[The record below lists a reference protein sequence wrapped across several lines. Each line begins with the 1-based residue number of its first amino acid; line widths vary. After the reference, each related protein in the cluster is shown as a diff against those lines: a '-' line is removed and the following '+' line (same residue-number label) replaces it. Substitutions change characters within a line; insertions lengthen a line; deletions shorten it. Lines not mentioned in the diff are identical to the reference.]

1 MEKVISFGDQLKVE
15 GINFKGFG
23 ILPKYVMLDPDLSIE
38 AKTIYAYF
46 CSFAGNGSATFP
58 GRDKILSDL
67 PMSKDA
73 YYKHFR
79 QLTDQGYITVEQQGG
94 NSGAIYGKNIYT
106 LVSNPKKFSEK
117 PEDTKHGLAYSRIR
131 FSGLKAAGFG
141 MIPKA
146 VMIDPRLPVKAKGV
160 YAYFCSF
167 TGSGNN
173 AFPKKEKILFHLGIA
188 EKTYYKF
195 YKLLTE
201 LNYITAVQRHIDGRL
216 QVNDYYL
223 NDTPNAANAQKKTV
237 FSCSTQDGKKQD
249 TELKIQDGKKQDTEK
264 QDRKKQDTELE
275 IQDGKKQDTEKQ
287 DTELEIQDGKKQD
300 TEKQDT
306 QIQDSKKQDTN
317 KNNSNK
323 NNVLYNHSL
332 NQQPAQPEQI
342 EGARDVKRDI
352 SYEVETELLKQKK
365 LPYYFK
371 SDPEKMIAAIHF
383 MVEWD
388 TFFPNGYKDGFEQRI
403 YNLFVEALIEMCC
416 ADKPMALKGSIT
428 TYAKVIDKIN
438 QLAKFEDYYVDIS
451 EFADPARENYK
462 RAALDQDIRN
472 PMQYMKACIWDA
484 MQTGSIGMY
493 ADIARI

>member
-94 NSGAIYGKNIYT
+94 TSGAIYGKNIYT

-237 FSCSTQDGKKQD
+237 FSCSTQDS
-249 TELKIQDGKKQDTEK
+249 
-264 QDRKKQDTELE
+264 KKQDTELE
-275 IQDGKKQDTEKQ
+275 IQDGKKQ

-323 NNVLYNHSL
+323 NNSNKNNVLYNHSL

-342 EGARDVKRDI
+342 EGARDVIRDI

>member
-94 NSGAIYGKNIYT
+94 TSGAIYGKNIYT

-237 FSCSTQDGKKQD
+237 FSCSTQDSKKQDTELKIQDSKKQD
-249 TELKIQDGKKQDTEK
+249 TELKIQDGK
-264 QDRKKQDTELE
+264 
-275 IQDGKKQDTEKQ
+275 KQ

>member
-94 NSGAIYGKNIYT
+94 NSGAIFGKNIYT

-249 TELKIQDGKKQDTEK
+249 TE
-264 QDRKKQDTELE
+264 
-275 IQDGKKQDTEKQ
+275 
-287 DTELEIQDGKKQD
+287 
-300 TEKQDT
+300 KQDT

-342 EGARDVKRDI
+342 EGARDVIRDI

>member
-94 NSGAIYGKNIYT
+94 NSGAIFGKNIYT

-237 FSCSTQDGKKQD
+237 FSCSTQDSKKQD
-249 TELKIQDGKKQDTEK
+249 TELK
-264 QDRKKQDTELE
+264 
-275 IQDGKKQDTEKQ
+275 
-287 DTELEIQDGKKQD
+287 IQDGKKQD

-342 EGARDVKRDI
+342 EGARDVIRDI

-493 ADIARI
+493 TDIARI

>member
-223 NDTPNAANAQKKTV
+223 NDTPNAANAKKKTV
-237 FSCSTQDGKKQD
+237 LSCSTQDSK
-249 TELKIQDGKKQDTEK
+249 
-264 QDRKKQDTELE
+264 
-275 IQDGKKQDTEKQ
+275 KQ

-332 NQQPAQPEQI
+332 NQQPAQPEQR
-342 EGARDVKRDI
+342 EGARDVIRDI

-416 ADKPMALKGSIT
+416 ADKPMELKGSIT

>member
-237 FSCSTQDGKKQD
+237 FSCSTQDSKKQD
-249 TELKIQDGKKQDTEK
+249 TELK
-264 QDRKKQDTELE
+264 

>member
-223 NDTPNAANAQKKTV
+223 NDTPNAANAKKKTV
-237 FSCSTQDGKKQD
+237 LSCSTQDSKKQD
-249 TELKIQDGKKQDTEK
+249 TELKIQDGK
-264 QDRKKQDTELE
+264 
-275 IQDGKKQDTEKQ
+275 
-287 DTELEIQDGKKQD
+287 
-300 TEKQDT
+300 KQDT

-317 KNNSNK
+317 KNNSTK

-342 EGARDVKRDI
+342 EGARDVIHDI

>member
-223 NDTPNAANAQKKTV
+223 NDTPNAANAKKKTV
-237 FSCSTQDGKKQD
+237 LSCSTQDS
-249 TELKIQDGKKQDTEK
+249 
-264 QDRKKQDTELE
+264 
-275 IQDGKKQDTEKQ
+275 
-287 DTELEIQDGKKQD
+287 KKQD

-342 EGARDVKRDI
+342 EGERDVIRDI

-416 ADKPMALKGSIT
+416 ADKPMELKGSIT

-451 EFADPARENYK
+451 EFADPHEK
-462 RAALDQDIRN
+462 TIKGLALDQDIRN

>member
-249 TELKIQDGKKQDTEK
+249 TELKIQDGKKQDT
-264 QDRKKQDTELE
+264 
-275 IQDGKKQDTEKQ
+275 
-287 DTELEIQDGKKQD
+287 
-300 TEKQDT
+300 

-342 EGARDVKRDI
+342 EGARAVKRDI

>member
-73 YYKHFR
+73 YYKHLR

-94 NSGAIYGKNIYT
+94 TSGAIYGKNIYT
-106 LVSNPKKFSEK
+106 LVSNPKKFSEN

-223 NDTPNAANAQKKTV
+223 NDTPNTANAQKKTV
-237 FSCSTQDGKKQD
+237 FSCSTQDSKKQD
-249 TELKIQDGKKQDTEK
+249 TELKIQDGK
-264 QDRKKQDTELE
+264 
-275 IQDGKKQDTEKQ
+275 KQ

-342 EGARDVKRDI
+342 EGARDVKREI

>member
-237 FSCSTQDGKKQD
+237 FSCSTQDSKKQD
-249 TELKIQDGKKQDTEK
+249 TELK
-264 QDRKKQDTELE
+264 

-287 DTELEIQDGKKQD
+287 DTELEIQDGK
-300 TEKQDT
+300 KQDT

>member
-1 MEKVISFGDQLKVE
+1 
-15 GINFKGFG
+15 
-23 ILPKYVMLDPDLSIE
+23 
-38 AKTIYAYF
+38 
-46 CSFAGNGSATFP
+46 
-58 GRDKILSDL
+58 
-67 PMSKDA
+67 
-73 YYKHFR
+73 
-79 QLTDQGYITVEQQGG
+79 
-94 NSGAIYGKNIYT
+94 
-106 LVSNPKKFSEK
+106 
-117 PEDTKHGLAYSRIR
+117 
-131 FSGLKAAGFG
+131 
-141 MIPKA
+141 
-146 VMIDPRLPVKAKGV
+146 MIDPRLPVKAKGV

-237 FSCSTQDGKKQD
+237 FSCSTQDSKKQD
-249 TELKIQDGKKQDTEK
+249 TELKIQDGKKQDTE
-264 QDRKKQDTELE
+264 LE
-275 IQDGKKQDTEKQ
+275 IQDGKKQ

-342 EGARDVKRDI
+342 EGARDVIRDI

>member
-94 NSGAIYGKNIYT
+94 TSGAIYGKNIYT

-237 FSCSTQDGKKQD
+237 FSCSTQDSKKQD
-249 TELKIQDGKKQDTEK
+249 TELKIQDGKKQDTE
-264 QDRKKQDTELE
+264 LE
-275 IQDGKKQDTEKQ
+275 IQDGKKQ

-342 EGARDVKRDI
+342 EGARDVIRDI

>member
-94 NSGAIYGKNIYT
+94 NSGAIFGKNIYT

-237 FSCSTQDGKKQD
+237 FSCSTQDSKKQD
-249 TELKIQDGKKQDTEK
+249 TELKIQDGKKQDTE
-264 QDRKKQDTELE
+264 LE
-275 IQDGKKQDTEKQ
+275 IQDGKKQ

-342 EGARDVKRDI
+342 EGARDVIRDI

>member
-264 QDRKKQDTELE
+264 QDSKKQDTELE

-287 DTELEIQDGKKQD
+287 DTQK
-300 TEKQDT
+300 
-306 QIQDSKKQDTN
+306 QDSKKQDTN

>member
-94 NSGAIYGKNIYT
+94 KSGAIYGKNIYT

-264 QDRKKQDTELE
+264 QD
-275 IQDGKKQDTEKQ
+275 
-287 DTELEIQDGKKQD
+287 
-300 TEKQDT
+300 T

-388 TFFPNGYKDGFEQRI
+388 TFFPSGYKDGFEQRI

>member
-237 FSCSTQDGKKQD
+237 FSCSTQDGKNQD
-249 TELKIQDGKKQDTEK
+249 TELK
-264 QDRKKQDTELE
+264 
-275 IQDGKKQDTEKQ
+275 
-287 DTELEIQDGKKQD
+287 IQDGKKQD

>member
-94 NSGAIYGKNIYT
+94 NSGAIFGKNIYT

-237 FSCSTQDGKKQD
+237 FSCSTQDSKKQDTELKIQDGKKQD
-249 TELKIQDGKKQDTEK
+249 TELKIQDGKKQDTK
-264 QDRKKQDTELE
+264 
-275 IQDGKKQDTEKQ
+275 
-287 DTELEIQDGKKQD
+287 
-300 TEKQDT
+300 KQDT

-342 EGARDVKRDI
+342 EGARDVIRDI

-388 TFFPNGYKDGFEQRI
+388 TFFPNGYKGGFEQRI

>member
-94 NSGAIYGKNIYT
+94 NSGAIFGKNIYT

-237 FSCSTQDGKKQD
+237 FSCSTQDS
-249 TELKIQDGKKQDTEK
+249 
-264 QDRKKQDTELE
+264 KKQDTELE
-275 IQDGKKQDTEKQ
+275 IQDGK
-287 DTELEIQDGKKQD
+287 
-300 TEKQDT
+300 KQDT

-342 EGARDVKRDI
+342 EGARDVIRDI

>member
-223 NDTPNAANAQKKTV
+223 NDTPNAANAKKKTV
-237 FSCSTQDGKKQD
+237 LSCSTQDS
-249 TELKIQDGKKQDTEK
+249 
-264 QDRKKQDTELE
+264 
-275 IQDGKKQDTEKQ
+275 
-287 DTELEIQDGKKQD
+287 KKQD

-342 EGARDVKRDI
+342 EGARDVISDI

-416 ADKPMALKGSIT
+416 ADKPMELKGSIT

>member
-94 NSGAIYGKNIYT
+94 NSGAVYGKNIYT

-237 FSCSTQDGKKQD
+237 FSCSTQDSK
-249 TELKIQDGKKQDTEK
+249 
-264 QDRKKQDTELE
+264 
-275 IQDGKKQDTEKQ
+275 KQ

-371 SDPEKMIAAIHF
+371 ADPEKMIAAIHF

>member
-94 NSGAIYGKNIYT
+94 KSGAIYGKNIYT

-237 FSCSTQDGKKQD
+237 FSCSTQDSKKQD
-249 TELKIQDGKKQDTEK
+249 TELKIQDGKKQDTE
-264 QDRKKQDTELE
+264 LE
-275 IQDGKKQDTEKQ
+275 TQDGKKQDT
-287 DTELEIQDGKKQD
+287 
-300 TEKQDT
+300 
-306 QIQDSKKQDTN
+306 N
-317 KNNSNK
+317 KNSSTK

-342 EGARDVKRDI
+342 EGARDVIHDI

>member
-94 NSGAIYGKNIYT
+94 TSGAIYGKNIYT

-237 FSCSTQDGKKQD
+237 FSCSTQDSKKQD
-249 TELKIQDGKKQDTEK
+249 TELK
-264 QDRKKQDTELE
+264 
-275 IQDGKKQDTEKQ
+275 
-287 DTELEIQDGKKQD
+287 IQDGKKQD

-342 EGARDVKRDI
+342 EGARDVIRDI

-438 QLAKFEDYYVDIS
+438 LLAKFEDYYVDIS

>member
-73 YYKHFR
+73 YYKHLR

-94 NSGAIYGKNIYT
+94 TSGAIYGKNIYT
-106 LVSNPKKFSEK
+106 LVSNPKKFSEN

-223 NDTPNAANAQKKTV
+223 NDTPNTANAQKKTV
-237 FSCSTQDGKKQD
+237 FSCSTQDSK
-249 TELKIQDGKKQDTEK
+249 
-264 QDRKKQDTELE
+264 
-275 IQDGKKQDTEKQ
+275 KQ

-352 SYEVETELLKQKK
+352 SYEVETALLKQKK

>member
-106 LVSNPKKFSEK
+106 LVSNPQKFSEK

-223 NDTPNAANAQKKTV
+223 NDTPNAANAKKKTV
-237 FSCSTQDGKKQD
+237 LSCSTQDSKKQD
-249 TELKIQDGKKQDTEK
+249 TELK
-264 QDRKKQDTELE
+264 
-275 IQDGKKQDTEKQ
+275 
-287 DTELEIQDGKKQD
+287 IQDGKKQD

-342 EGARDVKRDI
+342 EGARDVIRDI

-416 ADKPMALKGSIT
+416 ADKPMELKGSIT

>member
-249 TELKIQDGKKQDTEK
+249 TELKIQDGKKHDTEK
-264 QDRKKQDTELE
+264 QDSK
-275 IQDGKKQDTEKQ
+275 KQ

>member
-73 YYKHFR
+73 YYKHLR

-94 NSGAIYGKNIYT
+94 TSGAIYGKNIYT
-106 LVSNPKKFSEK
+106 LVSNPKKFSEN

-223 NDTPNAANAQKKTV
+223 NDTPNTANAQKKTV
-237 FSCSTQDGKKQD
+237 FSCSTQDSKKQD
-249 TELKIQDGKKQDTEK
+249 TELK
-264 QDRKKQDTELE
+264 
-275 IQDGKKQDTEKQ
+275 
-287 DTELEIQDGKKQD
+287 IQDGKKQD

>member
-237 FSCSTQDGKKQD
+237 FSCSTQDSKKQD

-264 QDRKKQDTELE
+264 QDSKKQDTELE
-275 IQDGKKQDTEKQ
+275 IQDGKKQD
-287 DTELEIQDGKKQD
+287 GK
-300 TEKQDT
+300 KQDT

-371 SDPEKMIAAIHF
+371 ADPEKMIAAIHF

-416 ADKPMALKGSIT
+416 ADKPMALKGNIT

>member
-94 NSGAIYGKNIYT
+94 NSGAIFGKNIYT

-237 FSCSTQDGKKQD
+237 FSCSTQDSKKQD
-249 TELKIQDGKKQDTEK
+249 TELK
-264 QDRKKQDTELE
+264 
-275 IQDGKKQDTEKQ
+275 
-287 DTELEIQDGKKQD
+287 IQDGKKQD

-323 NNVLYNHSL
+323 NNSNKNNVLYNHSL

-342 EGARDVKRDI
+342 EGARDVIRDI

>member
-264 QDRKKQDTELE
+264 QDSK
-275 IQDGKKQDTEKQ
+275 
-287 DTELEIQDGKKQD
+287 
-300 TEKQDT
+300 KQDT

>member
-237 FSCSTQDGKKQD
+237 FSCSTQDSKKQD

-264 QDRKKQDTELE
+264 
-275 IQDGKKQDTEKQ
+275 
-287 DTELEIQDGKKQD
+287 
-300 TEKQDT
+300 
-306 QIQDSKKQDTN
+306 QDSKKQDTN

-371 SDPEKMIAAIHF
+371 ADPEKMIAAIHF

>member
-94 NSGAIYGKNIYT
+94 NSGAIFGKNIYT

-237 FSCSTQDGKKQD
+237 FSCSTQDS
-249 TELKIQDGKKQDTEK
+249 
-264 QDRKKQDTELE
+264 KKQDTELE
-275 IQDGKKQDTEKQ
+275 IQDSKKQ

-342 EGARDVKRDI
+342 EGARDVIRDI

-416 ADKPMALKGSIT
+416 ADKPMELKGSIT

>member
-79 QLTDQGYITVEQQGG
+79 QLTDQGYVTVEQQGG

-237 FSCSTQDGKKQD
+237 FSCSTQDSKKQD
-249 TELKIQDGKKQDTEK
+249 TELK
-264 QDRKKQDTELE
+264 
-275 IQDGKKQDTEKQ
+275 
-287 DTELEIQDGKKQD
+287 IQDGKKQD

-371 SDPEKMIAAIHF
+371 ADPEKMIAAIHF

-416 ADKPMALKGSIT
+416 ADKPMALKGNIT

>member
-94 NSGAIYGKNIYT
+94 TSGAIYGKNIYT

-237 FSCSTQDGKKQD
+237 FSCSTQDSKKQD
-249 TELKIQDGKKQDTEK
+249 TELK
-264 QDRKKQDTELE
+264 
-275 IQDGKKQDTEKQ
+275 
-287 DTELEIQDGKKQD
+287 IQDGKKQD

-342 EGARDVKRDI
+342 EGARDVIRDI

>member
-223 NDTPNAANAQKKTV
+223 NDTPNAANAKKKTV
-237 FSCSTQDGKKQD
+237 FSCSTQDSKKQD

-264 QDRKKQDTELE
+264 
-275 IQDGKKQDTEKQ
+275 
-287 DTELEIQDGKKQD
+287 
-300 TEKQDT
+300 
-306 QIQDSKKQDTN
+306 QDSKKQDTN

>member
-94 NSGAIYGKNIYT
+94 TSGAIYGKNIYT

-237 FSCSTQDGKKQD
+237 FSCSTQDSKKQD
-249 TELKIQDGKKQDTEK
+249 TELKIQDGK
-264 QDRKKQDTELE
+264 
-275 IQDGKKQDTEKQ
+275 
-287 DTELEIQDGKKQD
+287 
-300 TEKQDT
+300 KQDT

-342 EGARDVKRDI
+342 EGARDVIRDI

>member
-264 QDRKKQDTELE
+264 QD
-275 IQDGKKQDTEKQ
+275 
-287 DTELEIQDGKKQD
+287 
-300 TEKQDT
+300 T
-306 QIQDSKKQDTN
+306 QIQDSKKQDTNKNNSN

-388 TFFPNGYKDGFEQRI
+388 TFFPSGYKDGFEQRI

>member
-249 TELKIQDGKKQDTEK
+249 TELKIQDGKKQDTE
-264 QDRKKQDTELE
+264 LE
-275 IQDGKKQDTEKQ
+275 IQDGKKQDTQ
-287 DTELEIQDGKKQD
+287 I
-300 TEKQDT
+300 QDT